1 MRRGETLTIT
11 EGGRPVTTVTPA
23 AVSRTKYSDEGFRA
37 ITAGFDAFAPRHTVD
52 GISWKDRR
60 DDGRR

>member
-23 AVSRTKYSDEGFRA
+23 AVSKTKCSDEEIRA
-37 ITAGFDAFAPRHTVD
+37 ITAEFDEFAPRHTVD
-52 GISWKDRR
+52 GIS
-60 DDGRR
+60 